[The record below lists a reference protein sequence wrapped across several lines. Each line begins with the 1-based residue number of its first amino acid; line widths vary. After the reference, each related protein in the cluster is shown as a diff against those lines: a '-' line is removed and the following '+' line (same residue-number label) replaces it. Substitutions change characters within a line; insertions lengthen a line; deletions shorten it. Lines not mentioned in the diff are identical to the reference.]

1 VGSGPGAAGDDA
13 RTSRDAA
20 PERSGAPA
28 DADGLGEAVEL
39 DDLTHLAATT
49 ESGLAVVYGALDALV
64 AEFDLADAAVVLDA
78 PGVGRQVFRA
88 GRRPI
93 AADDEWLLHAPPGI
107 YTEPPLEANRFDA
120 GLLLSSCLLA
130 FRLDWMRYDAWHDP
144 LTGLDG
150 RRSFDRLLDMA
161 VARSNRYGWP
171 FTLVLVD
178 LDDFKLLNDRDGHLA
193 GDAALRGLGERFRRA
208 LRFGD
213 NAARIGGDEFAM
225 VLPDTEP
232 EQVPALL
239 ERVRN
244 APGVPTECP
253 AFSFGTAQCP
263 AEAASAEALF
273 ALADQR
279 LYANKGTKGR

>member
-1 VGSGPGAAGDDA
+1 MGSGPGSAGDDDRTREVSA
-13 RTSRDAA
+13 RSRPEAPGTEPTDLSRILATS
-20 PERSGAPA
+20 
-28 DADGLGEAVEL
+28 
-39 DDLTHLAATT
+39 
-49 ESGLAVVYGALDALV
+49 ESGVAIIYGALDCLV
-64 AEFDLADAAVVLDA
+64 EEFDLEDAFVVLDA
-78 PGVGRQVFRA
+78 PGAGRQVFRA

-93 AADDEWLLHAPPGI
+93 ATDDEAMLHAPTGI
-107 YTEPPLEANRFDA
+107 YTQPQLAGNAFDA
-120 GLLLSSCLLA
+120 NLLLSSCLLA
-130 FRLDWMRYDAWHDP
+130 LRLDWIRYDAGHDP

-178 LDDFKLLNDRDGHLA
+178 LDDFKVLNDTFGHQA
-193 GDAALRGLGERFRRA
+193 GDDALRDLGERFRRA

-232 EQVPALL
+232 ELVPVLL
-239 ERVRN
+239 ERVRT
-244 APGVPTECP
+244 APGLESPCP
-253 AFSFGTAQCP
+253 EFSFGTAICP
-263 AEAASAEALF
+263 TEADDAAALF

-279 LYANKGTKGR
+279 LYAAKAERRR